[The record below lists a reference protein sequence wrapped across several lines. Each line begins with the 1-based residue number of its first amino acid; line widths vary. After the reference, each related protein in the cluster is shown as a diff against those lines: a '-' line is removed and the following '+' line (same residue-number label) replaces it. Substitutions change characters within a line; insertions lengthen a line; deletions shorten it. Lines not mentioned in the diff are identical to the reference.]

1 MYRVSQRSAAARIE
15 SGLPFT
21 ASALR
26 GTEGAAGESGRLCG
40 DDLTLWRETGQA
52 ATYTVWSYGT
62 PIAWRMAD
70 GSWVMVSGRFSV
82 TTSKHQGI
90 VRRAVASVVTA

>member
-1 MYRVSQRSAAARIE
+1 MYRVAQRNVAGYIE
-15 SGLPFT
+15 AGLPFV

-26 GTEGAAGESGRLCG
+26 GTVGAPDWCGRLDG
-40 DDLTLWRETGQA
+40 DDLTLWRETGDG
-52 ATYTVWSYGT
+52 ATFTVWSYDT

-82 TTSKHQGI
+82 TTSKHQGV
-90 VRRAVASVVTA
+90 VRRVVSS